1 MRSARA
7 GIFCAAILFVPFAAS
22 PAPAVEPAPASENEA
37 LERGAYIFH
46 AAGCKACHT
55 DTKKKGPPLAGGRAI
70 KTPFGTFYGPNIT
83 PDPLTGIGEWSDG
96 DFIRA
101 LRSGI
106 SPDGDHYYPVFPYTS
121 FTKMTERDMLDLK
134 AYIFSLPPVEKPN
147 RPHEVKLPFR
157 FRPLLGFWKALHFTP
172 GPYEPDPLMSA
183 ELNRGAYLAEA
194 LVHCGEC
201 HTPRTMTGGLDSA
214 KWMAGTDDGPDG
226 ETVPNITPHKA
237 TGIGEW
243 DSDDIELALETG
255 IKLDGDVVGSLM
267 AEVVENGTSR
277 LTASDRRAIAL
288 YLKSLAPIHN
298 RVEAEDENTN

>member
-1 MRSARA
+1 MVS
-7 GIFCAAILFVPFAAS
+7 
-22 PAPAVEPAPASENEA
+22 
-37 LERGAYIFH
+37 
-46 AAGCKACHT
+46 
-55 DTKKKGPPLAGGRAI
+55 
-70 KTPFGTFYGPNIT
+70 TPIP
-83 PDPLTGIGEWSDG
+83 
-96 DFIRA
+96 
-101 LRSGI
+101 
-106 SPDGDHYYPVFPYTS
+106 
-121 FTKMTERDMLDLK
+121 
-134 AYIFSLPPVEKPN
+134 
-147 RPHEVKLPFR
+147 
-157 FRPLLGFWKALHFTP
+157 TP

-201 HTPRTMTGGLDSA
+201 HTRRTMTGAIDGA

-226 ETVPNITPHKA
+226 EIVPNITPDAA

-243 DSDDIELALETG
+243 DLDDIEFMLETG
-255 IKLDGDVVGSLM
+255 IRADADMVGSLM